1 MGIIGKFVAKNLNI
15 PCIHTYHT
23 MYEDYLHY
31 VANGKLLKP
40 VHVKEGTLAFCYH
53 LSGVIAP
60 SDRVLDKLTDYGVK
74 SQMRIIPTGIDIG
87 MYTQRLTADI
97 RSTYQIPEKAPLMLS
112 ISRLAY
118 EKNLSQVVDWMPKIL
133 EQVPNAMLMIV
144 GDGPAK
150 DDLMAQV
157 HQLQLDQHVVFTGE
171 ISNDHVNA
179 FYRAADVFVSASES
193 ESQGLTYIEAM
204 AAGLPVVVTAS
215 DYTNNLLSSET
226 LGSTFENADGYVE
239 AVTRYLQSPIENDT
253 AKAHG
258 ILQQKLDAISA
269 ETFGKRVIDFYRS
282 VTVEQA
288 LSKDPTAN
296 ID

>member
-1 MGIIGKFVAKNLNI
+1 
-15 PCIHTYHT
+15 
-23 MYEDYLHY
+23 
-31 VANGKLLKP
+31 
-40 VHVKEGTLAFCYH
+40 
-53 LSGVIAP
+53 
-60 SDRVLDKLTDYGVK
+60 
-74 SQMRIIPTGIDIG
+74 